1 MAKRKRLNSRRT
13 IKKTYLIV
21 TNGAVTEPQYFQH
34 YEFPNLKI
42 VVCDGSSP
50 LETMHKA
57 VKIAGEQRKAQARY
71 AGVWVVVDKDN
82 YEETEFQ
89 QAQKLGKQKNIDLIV
104 SVPCFEIWLLW
115 HLKECGSHLTTPQAQ
130 ERFERALYAILP
142 PDQVRKRKKT
152 EKSRKFLPTT
162 FPYNQWRK
170 AKERNDK
177 IVRSKGV
184 PYPNPSSPVGEIMET
199 VTKSLQ

>member
-21 TNGAVTEPQYFQH
+21 TNGAVTEPRYFQN
-34 YEFPNLKI
+34 YKFPNLKI
-42 VVCDGSSP
+42 VHYGGSP
-50 LETMHKA
+50 LETMRKA
-57 VKIAGEQRKAQARY
+57 VEIAGEQRKAQAKY

-82 YEETEFQ
+82 YEETELQ
-89 QAQKLGKQKNIDLIV
+89 EAQKLGKQKNIDLIV

-115 HLKECGSHLTTPQAQ
+115 HLQGCGSYLTTPQAQ
-130 ERFERALYAILP
+130 ERFERALSAILP

-152 EKSRKFLPTT
+152 EKSRKYLPNA
-162 FPYNQWRK
+162 FPYKQWEK

-177 IVRSKGV
+177 IAGGNVNL
-184 PYPNPSSPVGEIMET
+184 YPNPSSPVGEILET
-199 VTKSLQ
+199 LAQNL

>member
-1 MAKRKRLNSRRT
+1 MAKGKRLNSRRT

-21 TNGAVTEPQYFQH
+21 TNGAVTEPQYFEW
-34 YEFPNLKI
+34 YKFSNLKI
-42 VVCDGSSP
+42 MHCDGSP
-50 LETMHKA
+50 LETMRKA
-57 VKIAGEQRKAQARY
+57 VKIAGEQRKAQAKY

-89 QAQKLGKQKNIDLIV
+89 QARKLGKQKHIDLMV

-115 HLKECGSHLTTPQAQ
+115 HLQECGSHLTTPQAQ
-130 ERFERALYAILP
+130 ERFERALSAILP

-152 EKSRKFLPTT
+152 KKSRKYLPNA
-162 FPYNQWRK
+162 FPYKQWEK

-177 IVRSKGV
+177 IVRIKGK

>member
-21 TNGAVTEPQYFQH
+21 TNGAVTEPQYFQS

-42 VVCDGSSP
+42 VHSEGSP
-50 LETMHKA
+50 LETMCKA
-57 VKIAGEQRKAQARY
+57 VRIAGEQRKAQAKY

-82 YEETEFQ
+82 YEETELQ
-89 QAQKLGKQKNIDLIV
+89 EAQKLGKQKNIDLIV

-115 HLKECGSHLTTPQAQ
+115 HLQECGSYLTTPQAQ
-130 ERFERALYAILP
+130 ERFERALSAILP

-152 EKSRKFLPTT
+152 EKSRKYLPNA
-162 FPYNQWRK
+162 FPYKQWEK

-177 IVRSKGV
+177 IAGGNVNL
-184 PYPNPSSPVGEIMET
+184 YPNPSSPVGEILET
-199 VTKSLQ
+199 LAQNL

>member
-1 MAKRKRLNSRRT
+1 MAKRRRLNSRRT

-21 TNGAVTEPQYFQH
+21 TNGEVTEPQYFQS
-34 YEFPNLKI
+34 YKFPNLKI
-42 VVCDGSSP
+42 VHYGGSP
-50 LETMHKA
+50 LETMRKA
-57 VKIAGEQRKAQARY
+57 VKIAGEQRKAQAKY
-71 AGVWVVVDKDN
+71 AGVWMVVDKDN
-82 YEETEFQ
+82 YKETEFR

-115 HLKECGSHLTTPQAQ
+115 HLQECGSYLTTPQAQ
-130 ERFERALYAILP
+130 ERFEQALSAILP
-142 PDQVRKRKKT
+142 ADQVRKRKKT
-152 EKSRKFLPTT
+152 EKSRKYLPND
-162 FPYNQWRK
+162 FPYKQWEK

-177 IVRSKGV
+177 IFRIKGK

>member
-21 TNGAVTEPQYFQH
+21 TNGAVTEPQYFQS

-42 VVCDGSSP
+42 VHCDGFSP
-50 LETMHKA
+50 LETMRKA
-57 VKIAGEQRKAQARY
+57 VKIAGEQRKAQAKY

-82 YEETEFQ
+82 YEETELQ
-89 QAQKLGKQKNIDLIV
+89 QAQKLGKQKHIDLIV

-115 HLKECGSHLTTPQAQ
+115 HLQECGSHLTTPQAQ
-130 ERFERALYAILP
+130 ERFERALSAILP

-152 EKSRKFLPTT
+152 EKSRKYLPNA
-162 FPYNQWRK
+162 FPYDQWMK

-177 IVRSKGV
+177 IVRSKGK

>member
-21 TNGAVTEPQYFQH
+21 TNGAVTEPQYF
-34 YEFPNLKI
+34 ESFKFSNLKI
-42 VVCDGSSP
+42 VHHGGSP
-50 LETMHKA
+50 LETMRKA
-57 VKIAGEQRKAQARY
+57 VKIAGEQSKAQAKY

-89 QAQKLGKQKNIDLIV
+89 QARKLGKQKHIDLIV

-115 HLKECGSHLTTPQAQ
+115 HLQECGSPLTTPQAQ
-130 ERFERALYAILP
+130 ERFERALSATLP
-142 PDQVRKRKKT
+142 PDKVRKRKKT
-152 EKSRKFLPTT
+152 ERSRKYLPNT
-162 FPYNQWRK
+162 FPYNQWTK
-170 AKERNDK
+170 AKKHNDK
-177 IVRSKGV
+177 IVRSTGK
-184 PYPNPSSPVGEIMET
+184 PYPNPSSPVGEILET

>member
-21 TNGAVTEPQYFQH
+21 TNGAVTEPQYFQN
-34 YEFPNLKI
+34 YKFPNLKI
-42 VVCDGSSP
+42 VHYGGSP
-50 LETMHKA
+50 LETMRKA
-57 VKIAGEQRKAQARY
+57 VEIAGEQRKAQAKY

-82 YEETEFQ
+82 YEETELQ

-115 HLKECGSHLTTPQAQ
+115 HLQECGSHLITPQAQ
-130 ERFERALYAILP
+130 KRFEQALSAVLP
-142 PDQVRKRKKT
+142 EDQVRKRKKT
-152 EKSRKFLPTT
+152 EKSRKYLPTT
-162 FPYNQWRK
+162 FPYDQWTK

-177 IVRSKGV
+177 IVRIKGK

>member
-21 TNGAVTEPQYFQH
+21 TNGAVTEPQYFQS

-42 VVCDGSSP
+42 VHSEGSP
-50 LETMHKA
+50 LETMCKA
-57 VKIAGEQRKAQARY
+57 VRIAGEQRKAQAKY
-71 AGVWVVVDKDN
+71 AGVWAVVDKDN
-82 YEETEFQ
+82 YEETELQ
-89 QAQKLGKQKNIDLIV
+89 EAQKLGKQKNIDLIV

-115 HLKECGSHLTTPQAQ
+115 HLQECGSYLTTPQAQ
-130 ERFERALYAILP
+130 ERFERALSAILP

-152 EKSRKFLPTT
+152 EKSRKYLPNA
-162 FPYNQWRK
+162 FPYKQWEK

-177 IVRSKGV
+177 IAGGNVNL
-184 PYPNPSSPVGEIMET
+184 YPNPSSPVGEILET
-199 VTKSLQ
+199 LAQNL

>member
-21 TNGAVTEPQYFQH
+21 TNGAVTEPQYFQS

-42 VVCDGSSP
+42 VHSEGSP
-50 LETMHKA
+50 LETMCKA
-57 VKIAGEQRKAQARY
+57 VKIAGEQRKAQAKY

-82 YEETEFQ
+82 YEETELQ

-115 HLKECGSHLTTPQAQ
+115 HLQECGSHQTTSQAQ
-130 ERFERALYAILP
+130 ERFERALSAILP
-142 PDQVRKRKKT
+142 ADQVRKRKKT
-152 EKSRKFLPTT
+152 EKSRKYLPTT
-162 FPYNQWRK
+162 FPYNQWTK
-170 AKERNDK
+170 AKEHNDK
-177 IVRSKGV
+177 IVRSKGK

>member
-21 TNGAVTEPQYFQH
+21 TNGAVTEPRYFQN
-34 YEFPNLKI
+34 YKFPNLKI
-42 VVCDGSSP
+42 VHYGGSP
-50 LETMHKA
+50 LETMRKA
-57 VKIAGEQRKAQARY
+57 VKIAGEQRKAQAKY

-82 YEETEFQ
+82 YEETELQ
-89 QAQKLGKQKNIDLIV
+89 EAQKLGKQKHIDLIV

-115 HLKECGSHLTTPQAQ
+115 HLQECGSYLTTPQAQ
-130 ERFERALYAILP
+130 ERFERALSAILP
-142 PDQVRKRKKT
+142 ADQVRKRKKT

-162 FPYNQWRK
+162 FPYNQWTK

-177 IVRSKGV
+177 IVRSKGK

>member
-21 TNGAVTEPQYFQH
+21 TNGAVTEPRYFQN
-34 YEFPNLKI
+34 YKFPNLKI
-42 VVCDGSSP
+42 VHYGGSP
-50 LETMHKA
+50 LETMRKA
-57 VKIAGEQRKAQARY
+57 VEIAGEQRKAQAKY

-82 YEETEFQ
+82 YEETELQ
-89 QAQKLGKQKNIDLIV
+89 EAQKLGKQKNIDLIV

-115 HLKECGSHLTTPQAQ
+115 HLKECGAPLTTQEAQ
-130 ERFERALYAILP
+130 HRFEQALSAILP
-142 PDQVRKRKKT
+142 SNLTRKRKNNRS
-152 EKSRKFLPTT
+152 SRKYLPND
-162 FPYNQWRK
+162 FPYKQWEK

-177 IVRSKGV
+177 IVRSKGK